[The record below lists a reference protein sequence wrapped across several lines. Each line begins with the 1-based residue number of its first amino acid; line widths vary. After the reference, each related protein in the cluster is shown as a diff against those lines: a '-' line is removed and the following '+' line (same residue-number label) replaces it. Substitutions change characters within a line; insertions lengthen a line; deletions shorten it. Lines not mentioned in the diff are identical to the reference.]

1 VNIGKNKDTP
11 LEQAVEEAL
20 RLCEAYLAYW
30 MLPDKKDGKLIQRKP
45 INDVKGN
52 GAAVDNASI
61 IAANGLVIMNSGY
74 GLFGQGPGNV
84 MIAFKPK
91 S

>member
-1 VNIGKNKDTP
+1 
-11 LEQAVEEAL
+11 
-20 RLCEAYLAYW
+20 
-30 MLPDKKDGKLIQRKP
+30 
-45 INDVKGN
+45 
-52 GAAVDNASI
+52 
-61 IAANGLVIMNSGY
+61 VIMNSGY